1 MVQEQNIIPGLT
13 TKEAEKRLKSFGLNE
28 LEHKAKTSPI
38 KILLAQFNDF
48 MVWVLIGATIISG
61 FMGDTAD
68 AITILIIV
76 IVNALL

>member
-1 MVQEQNIIPGLT
+1 
-13 TKEAEKRLKSFGLNE
+13 
-28 LEHKAKTSPI
+28 
-38 KILLAQFNDF
+38 

-76 IVNALL
+76 IVNALLGFFSRV